1 MRHIHARRP
10 SYAAGLLL
18 GGVLGASLLTDASSV
33 ASPSASSVG
42 ATSRQASLD
51 ARASATAR
59 ARPFRAAS
67 WWNAPLGKAP
77 RDSHNARYI
86 RDAQVARHTQ
96 NYLKLVIGKWG
107 MPVYRSKAAD
117 PAYRINPAAGPT
129 VKIRIPRHARP
140 MPTSD
145 AAMVVVDGTT
155 RQVVNLTGAVFHK
168 VAHRWTARSVSRY
181 WSDSNGIAQGLPTG
195 TRGNLG
201 HRGIPGSVQAVTKK
215 EIRRGEIRHR
225 LEMYWWETAPRT
237 PSGAEAYF
245 PMTGAETATKSG
257 VVPEGI
263 VIRIKRSVD
272 LRTRHLSPAALT
284 IATALQRYGAVIGDN
299 SGSGNNLKLQSNA
312 SWAGVLTATSLH
324 TIPWKDYVFV
334 TGGFRP

>member
-1 MRHIHARRP
+1 MRHIPARRP

-18 GGVLGASLLTDASSV
+18 CGVLGASLLTDASSV
-33 ASPSASSVG
+33 ASPSTSTLAATVDRASP
-42 ATSRQASLD
+42 D
-51 ARASATAR
+51 ARAAATAR
-59 ARPFRAAS
+59 TRPFRGAS
-67 WWNAPLGKAP
+67 WWNTPLGRAP
-77 RDSHNARYI
+77 RDAHHARYL

-96 NYLKLVIGKWG
+96 GYLKLVIGKWG
-107 MPVYRSKAAD
+107 MPVFRSRAAD
-117 PAYRINPAAGPT
+117 PVYRINPAAGPT
-129 VKIRIPRHARP
+129 VKVRIPRQARP
-140 MPTSD
+140 MPTTD

-155 RQVVNLTGAVFHK
+155 RQVVNLTGAAFHK
-168 VAHRWTARSVSRY
+168 ATHRWTARSASRY

-201 HRGIPGSVQAVTKK
+201 HRGIPGSAQAVTRK
-215 EIRRGEIRHR
+215 EIRRGVIRHR
-225 LEMYWWETAPRT
+225 LEIYWWETAPKT

-245 PMTGAETATKSG
+245 PMTGAETASKSG

-263 VIRIKRSVD
+263 VIRIKRSVN
-272 LRTRHLSPAALT
+272 LSTKHLSPAALT
-284 IATALQRYGAVIGDN
+284 IATALQQYGAVIGDN

>member
-1 MRHIHARRP
+1 MRHLPARRP

-18 GGVLGASLLTDASSV
+18 GGVLGASLLTDASSF
-33 ASPSASSVG
+33 ASPNASTTAAARHISV
-42 ATSRQASLD
+42 D
-51 ARASATAR
+51 ARASATATKR
-59 ARPFRAAS
+59 AFRGTS
-67 WWNAPLGKAP
+67 WWNTPLGRAP

-96 NYLKLVIGKWG
+96 SYLKLVIGKWG
-107 MPVYRSKAAD
+107 MPVFRSRAAD

-129 VKIRIPRHARP
+129 VRIRIPRHARP

-145 AAMVVVDGTT
+145 AAMVVVDATS
-155 RQVVNLTGAVFHK
+155 RQVVNLSGAVFHR
-168 VAHRWTARSVSRY
+168 ATHRWTARSASRY

-215 EIRRGEIRHR
+215 EIRSGVIRHR

-237 PSGAEAYF
+237 PGGAEAYF